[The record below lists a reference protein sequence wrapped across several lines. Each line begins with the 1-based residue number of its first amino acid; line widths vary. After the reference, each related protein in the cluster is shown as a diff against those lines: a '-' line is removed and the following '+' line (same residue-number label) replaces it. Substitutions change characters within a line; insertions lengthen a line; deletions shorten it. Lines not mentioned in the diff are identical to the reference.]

1 MKKHREILIICT
13 TFLFFLSA
21 CTKFGK
27 NVTVKGR
34 VLNPI
39 TGEGIEGVEVK
50 MWKNKIFS
58 FSSDVKLVKKVTSD
72 LNGYFEIDKL
82 GLSGY
87 DLKCDV
93 SGDYYPL
100 GWTQDGGASFT
111 GNYTLDVKKGKVM
124 HADYYAVPYGNLQIN
139 IKNLACFDTNDELSI
154 YRTHS
159 IFNFYDHVPNPAI
172 YMGCV
177 DQTGNMNKAPM
188 GWYKYSG
195 TVTKNGIILTIKDSI
210 YLNEDETKV
219 WNINY

>member
-1 MKKHREILIICT
+1 MKQIVFFTLFI
-13 TFLFFLSA
+13 FLFGG

-27 NVTVKGR
+27 NVTIKGR

-39 TGEGIEGVEVK
+39 TGEGIEGAEIWLQK
-50 MWKNKIFS
+50 TTLGLPGGLKT
-58 FSSDVKLVKKVTSD
+58 VKKVTSSAD
-72 LNGYFEIDKL
+72 GSFELNKFGLVGYSAI
-82 GLSGY
+82 
-87 DLKCDV
+87 CV
-93 SGDYYPL
+93 VGDRYRL

-111 GNYTLDVKKGKVM
+111 GNFTLDVKKGKVM

-139 IKNLACFDTNDELSI
+139 LKNLACFDTNDELSI

-195 TVTKNGIILTIKDSI
+195 TVTKNGMILTIKDSI

>member
-1 MKKHREILIICT
+1 MKLKYGILIISGL
-13 TFLFFLSA
+13 FLFLHFS

-39 TGEGIEGVEVK
+39 TGEGIAGVEMK

-100 GWTQDGGASFT
+100 GWTQDGGTSFT
-111 GNYTLDVKKGKVM
+111 GNFTLDVKKGKVM
-124 HADYYAVPYGNLQIN
+124 HADYYAVPYGNYKIIIN
-139 IKNLACFDTNDELSI
+139 NVNCQNTTDTIILK
-154 YRTHS
+154 RTNKVES
-159 IFNFYDHVPNPAI
+159 FLNIDWI
-172 YMGCV
+172 LTGCDGYNSSFSKV
-177 DQTGNMNKAPM
+177 PM
-188 GWYKYSG
+188 GTIYTHY
-195 TVTKNGIILTIKDSI
+195 TVIRNGVSVDYNVDFEVLPNQDNIQT
-210 YLNEDETKV
+210 
-219 WNINY
+219 INY